1 MKTEEL
7 VILLLLLP
15 TPALPRVHQCGFRHR
30 VLLLGHVAEP
40 AAGVEAAELEVPA
53 QDQRHQLEACVAY
66 AAIGALLRGPCV
78 GTLTVLASDSIH
90 FRVPTVLTSASINFR
105 QY

>member
-1 MKTEEL
+1 
-7 VILLLLLP
+7 
-15 TPALPRVHQCGFRHR
+15 
-30 VLLLGHVAEP
+30 
-40 AAGVEAAELEVPA
+40 
-53 QDQRHQLEACVAY
+53 
-66 AAIGALLRGPCV
+66 LRGPCV